1 MIRSDWLAYKAQ
13 EFSCLYF
20 IPPPTRLV
28 FQAYPAPSFWHGL
41 WRAKFSMCNQAC
53 TPKSLSPNLLPQH
66 SAQTFKSSLSF
77 QSVGISVLWLAFR
90 DTSSSPHHS
99 CSLPHLLAVSLPS
112 SQHGKRGGMVPGDQI
127 LPGFTN
133 AKQCCASR
141 LLLWFLVDCLPLSQL
156 LLLVCIALFY
166 TSLLVFLMF
175 FSLSSHA
182 FILSF
187 KWPRIGLGLLVHVLS
202 YTHFQVLNTMMK
214 VSWCLTSCCLTTH
227 QRFMKHTLKKAELC
241 WMHTYQRRH

>member
-1 MIRSDWLAYKAQ
+1 MIRSGWLAYKAQ

-20 IPPPTRLV
+20 IPSPTRLV
-28 FQAYPAPSFWHGL
+28 FQAYPASSFWHGL
-41 WRAKFSMCNQAC
+41 WRVKFSMCNQAC
-53 TPKSLSPNLLPQH
+53 TPKTISPNLLLQH
-66 SAQTFKSSLSF
+66 SAQTFKSSLLL
-77 QSVGISVLWLAFR
+77 QSIGISVLRLAFR
-90 DTSSSPHHS
+90 DTSSSHHHS

-112 SQHGKRGGMVPGDQI
+112 SQHGKRGGVDPGNQI

-133 AKQCCASR
+133 ARQCCASR
-141 LLLWFLVDCLPLSQL
+141 LFSDFSLIACHSLNFYFSSAFHCFTHHYFVF
-156 LLLVCIALFY
+156 LLV
-166 TSLLVFLMF
+166 
-175 FSLSSHA
+175 FSLSSHV

-202 YTHFQVLNTMMK
+202 DTHFQVLNTMMK

-227 QRFMKHTLKKAELC
+227 QRFTKHTLKKAELC